1 MNAISAALEPAHDNG
16 ALPQVDVIPAQI
28 ASLRDPQT
36 MAVDDQP
43 DQPIP
48 VTVPV
53 ALEGGQQLV
62 HLGLGQVL
70 PDPVGIVPLASIT
83 APQISAYNLAV
94 PTYPEQIAIAAVLT
108 DMDVELTALERRRG
122 KTRALKQALLLRT
135 GAAAFLC

>member
-1 MNAISAALEPAHDNG
+1 
-16 ALPQVDVIPAQI
+16 
-28 ASLRDPQT
+28 
-36 MAVDDQP
+36 
-43 DQPIP
+43 
-48 VTVPV
+48 
-53 ALEGGQQLV
+53 
-62 HLGLGQVL
+62 VL